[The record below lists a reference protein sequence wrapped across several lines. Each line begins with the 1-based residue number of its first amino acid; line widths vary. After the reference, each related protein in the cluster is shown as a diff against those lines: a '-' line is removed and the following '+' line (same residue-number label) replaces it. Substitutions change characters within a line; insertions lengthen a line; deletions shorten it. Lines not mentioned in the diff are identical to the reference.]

1 MIKNNITPISSQPD
15 ESSSITLDGVIEALE
30 NWRKNKTHFNER
42 IPATIWEQ
50 IFVLLDSIPES
61 KIRRAAGLSGS
72 QFRQALDEHNQR
84 KNVIDTQPQPNPKP
98 KKNQE
103 QIDFCEVVAPN
114 SPLDYKPAKAFTT
127 TTSVVELYRPDG
139 MLMKIHICTD
149 RFEELLRAFCTI

>member
-1 MIKNNITPISSQPD
+1 MIKNNITPISPQP
-15 ESSSITLDGVIEALE
+15 EQSSLITLDGVVEALE

-42 IPATIWEQ
+42 IPVTIWEQ

-72 QFRQALDEHNQR
+72 QFRQALDEHNRQ
-84 KNVIDTQPQPNPKP
+84 KNVIDTQSKL

-103 QIDFCEVVAPN
+103 QVDFCEVTAPN

-149 RFEELLRAFCTI
+149 RFEELLRAFCTV